1 MKVPPWKD
9 AFHQYLNSIE
19 EREREAY
26 STIFNSEL
34 GLRVDL
40 SHPLKGVT
48 SIKFEGTPE
57 SIEKIEGIC
66 DVVKNYV
73 RVYTITNRGRNL
85 LDTMP
90 IYDFDNITC
99 DKDTLKSFIAENK
112 TRFPNYNHLVDF
124 YQVVISG
131 LRGY

>member
-1 MKVPPWKD
+1 MKIPLWRD
-9 AFHQYLNSIE
+9 ALHQFFNSTE
-19 EREREAY
+19 EREAY

-48 SIKFEGTPE
+48 SIKFEGSVE
-57 SIEKIEGIC
+57 SIEKIDGVC
-66 DVVKNYV
+66 DAIKNYV

-99 DKDTLKSFIAENK
+99 DKDTFKAFIAGNK
-112 TRFPNYNHLVDF
+112 ARYPNYNNLVDF
-124 YQVVISG
+124 HKIIHSG
-131 LRGY
+131 LKGY

>member
-1 MKVPPWKD
+1 MKIPLWRD
-9 AFHQYLNSIE
+9 ALHQFFNSTE
-19 EREREAY
+19 EREAY

-48 SIKFEGTPE
+48 SIKFEGSVE
-57 SIEKIEGIC
+57 SIEKIDGVC
-66 DVVKNYV
+66 DAIKNYV

-99 DKDTLKSFIAENK
+99 DKDTFKAFIAKNK
-112 TRFPNYNHLVDF
+112 TRYPLSLIH
-124 YQVVISG
+124 I
-131 LRGY
+131 

>member
-1 MKVPPWKD
+1 MKIPQWRD
-9 AFHQYLNSIE
+9 AVLQYFNSIE
-19 EREREAY
+19 ERERESY

-40 SHPLKGVT
+40 SHPLRGVT
-48 SIKFEGTPE
+48 SIKFEGSVE
-57 SIEKIEGIC
+57 SIEQIKGVC

-73 RVYTITNRGRNL
+73 RFYTITNRGRNL

-99 DKDTLKSFIAENK
+99 DKDTFKAFITENK
-112 TRFPNYNHLVDF
+112 ARYPNYNHLVEF
-124 YQVVISG
+124 YQVVYSG
-131 LRGY
+131 LKGY